1 MAVLFRY
8 RVLDGPTASVRFG
21 AACGPGCA
29 GAVDVS
35 ALMTPARDA
44 GWRTWKIKLSC
55 LRAAGADMARITA
68 PFTLTTAG
76 RLSLEFTEA
85 RLTANDGAATCPAA
99 R

>member
-1 MAVLFRY
+1 
-8 RVLDGPTASVRFG
+8 
-21 AACGPGCA
+21 
-29 GAVDVS
+29 
-35 ALMTPARDA
+35 MT
-44 GWRTWKIKLSC
+44 
-55 LRAAGADMARITA
+55 RITA